1 MLRTEKRGA
10 RIGGWALTARGS
22 RLGTRD
28 SRLQTALARFD
39 GSYFK
44 RPGVRLLGGIDEAG
58 RGALAGPVVAAA
70 VVTDSSC
77 RIEGVNDSKQLT
89 PGQREALY
97 DTIRREAR
105 AVAVGWASAQEIDRL
120 NILQATHL
128 AARRALAALS
138 VRPDLLLT
146 DWLKLADTEQPV
158 EALVKGD
165 ARSQAIAAAS
175 VIAKVTRDRWMRQLD
190 AEYPVYGFAGHKGYG
205 VAAHLEALREH
216 GSSTLH
222 RHSFRGVDWFESEYR
237 ISATLEDL
245 LGQVRS
251 GGLKG
256 RVPEE
261 VWLERGYLLPEREF
275 EMLSKAMRME
285 RGAS

>member
-1 MLRTEKRGA
+1 MATRTSG
-10 RIGGWALTARGS
+10 
-22 RLGTRD
+22 
-28 SRLQTALARFD
+28 LQPPAFSLVRFD

-58 RGALAGPVVAAA
+58 RGALAGPVVAAV

-77 RIEGVNDSKQLT
+77 RIEGVKDSKQLT
-89 PGQREALY
+89 AGQREALY
-97 DTIRREAR
+97 DTIRREAK
-105 AVAVGWASAQEIDRL
+105 AIAVGWASAQEIDRL

-165 ARSQAIAAAS
+165 ARSQAVAAAS
-175 VIAKVTRDRWMRQLD
+175 VIAKVTRDGWMRQLD

-245 LGQVRS
+245 LGEIRK

-261 VWLERGYLLPEREF
+261 VWLERGNLLPDREF

>member
-1 MLRTEKRGA
+1 VLV
-10 RIGGWALTARGS
+10 
-22 RLGTRD
+22 
-28 SRLQTALARFD
+28 RFD

-89 PGQREALY
+89 PCQREALY

-146 DWLKLADTEQPV
+146 DWLKLVGTEQPV

-165 ARSQAIAAAS
+165 ARSQAVAAAS

-245 LGQVRS
+245 LGEIRK

-256 RVPEE
+256 RVAEE
-261 VWLERGYLLPEREF
+261 VWLERGYLLPECEF
-275 EMLSKAMRME
+275 ETLCGAMRNDE
-285 RGAS
+285 